1 MESVRQKILV
11 LLYPPVLVP
20 RSLYLFRHAFAVSN
34 LTRVDW
40 IVQDFYNR
48 ASGKM
53 ADFLIPEFLFG
64 ISMLVQIIADGI
76 RSHIRMD
83 KLIKDYPDNL
93 RFLRV
98 HDQGAVFGIQPI
110 SKRRLPSVPFP
121 FPGFLSAP
129 FHSLN
134 QDIFPLNLSNS
145 GQNSDGQFPGIFG
158 RINPVFHT
166 NQVYAVILDI
176 LQGIQH
182 IRCVSAKPGQLEHQ
196 DIAYPVPA
204 IRHVLKHLLELRSS
218 GNAFSGFSR
227 VTVFPDNLHTLKLR
241 EFHQT
246 VFLGVQAVAV
256 HLHGSR
262 NPDIKITF
270 FLLFHASA
278 SSYSAVSGTIRK
290 FFRASRI
297 ASSFSFGHFGT
308 RAFGSSGLL

>member
-1 MESVRQKILV
+1 MLMVKAVGFVPFDACDSALGFRRLPSLRVNDGLMESVRQKILV
-11 LLYPPVLVP
+11 LLYPAVLVP
-20 RSLYLFRHAFAVSN
+20 RSLHLFRYAFAVSN
-34 LTRVDW
+34 LARVDW

-110 SKRRLPSVPFP
+110 SERRLPSVPLP
-121 FPGFLSAP
+121 FPGFLPAP
-129 FHSLN
+129 FHGLN

-145 GQNSDGQFPGIFG
+145 RQNSDGQFPGVFG
-158 RINPVFHT
+158 RINPIFHT

-182 IRCVSAKPGQLEHQ
+182 IRRVPAKPGQLEHQ

-204 IRHVLKHLLELRSS
+204 IRHILQHLLELRPS
-218 GNAFSGFSR
+218 GNALS
-227 VTVFPDNLHTLKLR
+227 
-241 EFHQT
+241 
-246 VFLGVQAVAV
+246 
-256 HLHGSR
+256 
-262 NPDIKITF
+262 
-270 FLLFHASA
+270 
-278 SSYSAVSGTIRK
+278 
-290 FFRASRI
+290 
-297 ASSFSFGHFGT
+297 
-308 RAFGSSGLL
+308 